1 MSQANAAD
9 PDFEV
14 IADDDEEAVDSPYDE
29 ARRRVADAD
38 RQVRQFVVEH
48 PFVAVFGA
56 VAVGYFVGRLVS
68 RL

>member
-14 IADDDEEAVDSPYDE
+14 IADDEEAVDSPYDE